1 MGYCLKKSSQSEFIE
16 DKNMKTQ
23 RNQNRAFTLIEL
35 LVVIAIIA
43 ILAAMLLPA
52 LASAK
57 KKAYAINCT
66 SNMRQIGQAVVLF
79 SGDNNDVLPP
89 GESGSL
95 PAGSPTGLGFGQ
107 QEFYST
113 ATAQAGPQQLVY
125 SVATFLGASAPTAAN
140 QTCKAFQCPAVI
152 PANPNMAN
160 ITNDVFY
167 GVVTAQQSAS
177 DHAAALPWNP
187 FGYADPASA
196 SAAYGLKPRK
206 LTEMS
211 ASIWGGRMPWMLTDI
226 DLWGLNATASP
237 WPNLM
242 LSATPAHG
250 KTRNFVFF
258 DGHVETRHAIQKPSA
273 YPGNLWTFSDQF

>member
-1 MGYCLKKSSQSEFIE
+1 MNSKQK
-16 DKNMKTQ
+16 Q
-23 RNQNRAFTLIEL
+23 RGAFTLIEL

-57 KKAYAINCT
+57 RKAYVINCT
-66 SNMRQIGQAVVLF
+66 SNMRQIGMGVVLF
-79 SGDNNDVLPP
+79 CGDNNDVLPP
-89 GESGSL
+89 GESGNL

-113 ATAQAGPQQLVY
+113 ATSQAGPQQLVY
-125 SVATFLGASAPTAAN
+125 SVASFLGAPAPSAVN

-152 PANPNMAN
+152 PANPKMAN

-167 GVVTAQQSAS
+167 GVITALQSINN
-177 DHAAALPWNP
+177 HEAALPWNP
-187 FGYADPASA
+187 FGYADSA
-196 SAAYGLKPRK
+196 SANAVYGLNPHK

-211 ASIWGGRMPWMLTDI
+211 AAVWSGRMPWMMTDV
-226 DLWGLNATASP
+226 DLWGLNAPASP
-237 WPNLM
+237 WANLM
-242 LSATPAHG
+242 IAATPAHG

-258 DGHVETRHAIQKPSA
+258 DGHVESKHAISLPA
-273 YPGNLWTFSDQF
+273 GYPADLWTFSDQF

>member
-1 MGYCLKKSSQSEFIE
+1 
-16 DKNMKTQ
+16 MKTQ

-43 ILAAMLLPA
+43 ILAAMLMPA

-57 KKAYAINCT
+57 RKAQAINCT

-89 GESGSL
+89 GE
-95 PAGSPTGLGFGQ
+95 SPTGLGFGQ

-125 SVATFLGASAPTAAN
+125 SVATFLGAPAPTAAN

-167 GVVTAQQSAS
+167 GVIIAAQSIN

-187 FGYADPASA
+187 FGYADATSA
-196 SAAYGLKPRK
+196 NAAYGLRPHK

-211 ASIWGGRMPWMLTDI
+211 VQSGVVGCR
-226 DLWGLNATASP
+226 GC
-237 WPNLM
+237 
-242 LSATPAHG
+242 
-250 KTRNFVFF
+250 
-258 DGHVETRHAIQKPSA
+258 
-273 YPGNLWTFSDQF
+273 